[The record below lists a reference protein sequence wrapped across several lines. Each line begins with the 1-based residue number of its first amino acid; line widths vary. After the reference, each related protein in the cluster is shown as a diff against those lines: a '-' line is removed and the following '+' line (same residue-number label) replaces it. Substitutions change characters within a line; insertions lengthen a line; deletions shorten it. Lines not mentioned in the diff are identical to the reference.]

1 MNIIEID
8 GKQLEILTAFE
19 NNGKNYL
26 VYKVDG
32 ELTASSYELTNEL
45 ILSKIESDE
54 EWAMVEA
61 KINELMEA

>member
-8 GKQLEILTAFE
+8 GKQLEVLTAFE

-26 VYKVDG
+26 VYKVDD

-45 ILSKIESDE
+45 ILTKIESDE
-54 EWAMVEA
+54 EWAMVET
-61 KINELMEA
+61 KINELMEV

>member
-26 VYKVDG
+26 VYKVDD

-45 ILSKIESDE
+45 ILTKIESDE

>member
-8 GKQLEILTAFE
+8 GKQLEVLTAFE

-32 ELTASSYELTNEL
+32 ELSCSSYELTNEL
-45 ILSKIESDE
+45 ILSKLQSDE
-54 EWAMVEA
+54 ESAMVEA
-61 KINELMEA
+61 KIKELVEV

>member
-8 GKQLEILTAFE
+8 GKQLEILTTFE

-26 VYKVDG
+26 VYKVDD
-32 ELTASSYELTNEL
+32 ELSCSSYELTNEL
-45 ILSKIESDE
+45 ILTKIESDE

>member
-26 VYKVDG
+26 VYKVDD
-32 ELTASSYELTNEL
+32 ELSCSSYELTNEL
-45 ILSKIESDE
+45 ILTKIESDE
-54 EWAMVEA
+54 EWAMVET
-61 KINELMEA
+61 KINELMEV

>member
-8 GKQLEILTAFE
+8 GKQLEVLTAFE

-26 VYKVDG
+26 VYTVDG
-32 ELTASSYELTNEL
+32 ELSCSSYELTNEL

-61 KINELMEA
+61 KIKELMEV

>member
-26 VYKVDG
+26 IYKVDG

-54 EWAMVEA
+54 EWAMVET
-61 KINELMEA
+61 KINELMEV

>member
-45 ILSKIESDE
+45 ILTKIESDE
-54 EWAMVEA
+54 EWAMVET
-61 KINELMEA
+61 KINELMEV

>member
-19 NNGKNYL
+19 NNDKNYL

-32 ELTASSYELTNEL
+32 ELSCSSYELTSEL

-61 KINELMEA
+61 KIKELVEV

>member
-26 VYKVDG
+26 IYKVDG

>member
-45 ILSKIESDE
+45 ILTKIESDE

>member
-32 ELTASSYELTNEL
+32 ELSCSSYELTNEL

-61 KINELMEA
+61 KIKELMEV

>member
-26 VYKVDG
+26 IYKVDD
-32 ELTASSYELTNEL
+32 ELSCSSYELTNEL

>member
-32 ELTASSYELTNEL
+32 ELSCSSYELTNEL
-45 ILSKIESDE
+45 ILSKIASDE
-54 EWAMVEA
+54 EWAIVEA
-61 KINELMEA
+61 KINELMKV

>member
-26 VYKVDG
+26 VYKVDD
-32 ELTASSYELTNEL
+32 ELSCSSYELTNEL
-45 ILSKIESDE
+45 ILTKIESDE

>member
-19 NNGKNYL
+19 NNDKNYL

-32 ELTASSYELTNEL
+32 ELSCTWYELTIEL

-61 KINELMEA
+61 KIKELVEV

>member
-26 VYKVDG
+26 IYKVDG

-45 ILSKIESDE
+45 ILTKIESDE

-61 KINELMEA
+61 KINELMEV

>member
-8 GKQLEILTAFE
+8 GKQLEVLTAFE

-26 VYKVDG
+26 VYKVDD
-32 ELTASSYELTNEL
+32 ELSCSSYELTNEL
-45 ILSKIESDE
+45 ILTKIESDE

>member
-26 VYKVDG
+26 IYKVDG

-45 ILSKIESDE
+45 ILTKIESDE

>member
-8 GKQLEILTAFE
+8 GKQLEVLTAFE

-61 KINELMEA
+61 KIEELTEA

>member
-26 VYKVDG
+26 VYKVDD
-32 ELTASSYELTNEL
+32 ELSCSSYELTNEL
-45 ILSKIESDE
+45 ILTKRESDE
-54 EWAMVEA
+54 EWAMVET
-61 KINELMEA
+61 KINELMEV

>member
-26 VYKVDG
+26 IYKVDG

-45 ILSKIESDE
+45 ILTKIESDE
-54 EWAMVEA
+54 EWAMVET
-61 KINELMEA
+61 KINELMEV